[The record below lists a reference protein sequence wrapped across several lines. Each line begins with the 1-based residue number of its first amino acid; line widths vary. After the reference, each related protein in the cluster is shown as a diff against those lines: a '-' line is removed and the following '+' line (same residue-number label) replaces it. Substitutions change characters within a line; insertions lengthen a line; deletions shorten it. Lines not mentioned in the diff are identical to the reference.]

1 MTQALTSSIGQDRQA
16 GRLSLSGKVAIATGA
31 GIGMGRAAAL
41 AYARKGASVVLAG
54 RREAELRA
62 TADKITATGGR
73 FRVHVL
79 GRFRLLAGDAP
90 ITYRPRSRKPQEL
103 LQALVAFGGIEVGAG
118 VLIDALW
125 PDAEGDAA
133 YHSLESALYRLRQLL
148 GAHDAVRMEGRKVS
162 LNRDQL
168 WVDMWDFEAE
178 LQRPHDPK
186 GNCNNRIDRLR
197 HLYQGDFLQHETDKP
212 WVLRARRELRDRFL
226 RAIRDAAR
234 ECEHA
239 RRWEDAANLYRSGI
253 EIDSLNEGLY
263 RGLMH
268 CHLELGDNCEALHAY
283 RRCRDLLTR
292 FFGIPP
298 NAKTQ
303 ALYHSV
309 RERADCASSRSSPE
323 FVPAADGHAP
333 ASGFARTQGAH
344 LTIENL

>member
-16 GRLSLSGKVAIATGA
+16 
-31 GIGMGRAAAL
+31 
-41 AYARKGASVVLAG
+41 
-54 RREAELRA
+54 ELRA
-62 TADKITATGGR
+62 TPDKLTGTGRR

-79 GRFRLLAGDAP
+79 GRFRLFTADAP
-90 ITYRPRSRKPQEL
+90 ITNRPRSRRPQEL
-103 LQALVAFGGIEVGAG
+103 IQALIAFGGIEVGAG

-148 GAHDAVRMEGRKVS
+148 GARDAIRMEGHKVS

-178 LQRPHDPK
+178 LQRPHHPN
-186 GNCNNRIDRLR
+186 GNGINRIDRLR
-197 HLYQGDFLQHETDKP
+197 HLYQGDFLQHEPEKP
-212 WVLRARRELRDRFL
+212 WILKARRELRDRFL

-268 CHLELGDNCEALHAY
+268 CHLELGDHSEALQAY

-292 FFGIPP
+292 FLGIPP

-303 ALYHSV
+303 AFYHSV
-309 RERADCASSRSSPE
+309 RKRAVCASRRSSPE
-323 FVPAADGHAP
+323 FVPAADGHAR

-344 LTIENL
+344 LTLENL